1 MTQLERSIE
10 ILQHIGFRIRQGKPN
25 AFTYH
30 LYSPIYNTVYN
41 GVTNIQFFYC
51 LESKDTSAWAINLRD
66 FLTEKSKSWNVDINF
81 DIGLNKIHLLFNIIL
96 DFPKVHERCKDGIW
110 RYTPGE
116 IDYSI
121 MCQSYDHCNYFTDG
135 AMSLDVDEFNK
146 IFLTE
151 WREIN
156 LSNILSC

>member
-10 ILQHIGFRIRQGKPN
+10 ILQHIGFRIRQGEPN

-30 LYSPIYNTVYN
+30 LYSPIYNKVYD
-41 GVTNIQFFYC
+41 GTTTITFFYC
-51 LESKDTSAWAINLRD
+51 LESKNNDAWANKLRE
-66 FLTEKSKSWNVDINF
+66 FIQEKSKNWNVF
-81 DIGLNKIHLLFNIIL
+81 HIIL
-96 DFPKVHERCKDGIW
+96 DFPKVDAESC
-110 RYTPGE
+110 YTKTLKCNRNE

-135 AMSLDVDEFNK
+135 AMGLSIEEFND

-151 WREIN
+151 WRDSS
-156 LSNILSC
+156 LTNILTCQKSA